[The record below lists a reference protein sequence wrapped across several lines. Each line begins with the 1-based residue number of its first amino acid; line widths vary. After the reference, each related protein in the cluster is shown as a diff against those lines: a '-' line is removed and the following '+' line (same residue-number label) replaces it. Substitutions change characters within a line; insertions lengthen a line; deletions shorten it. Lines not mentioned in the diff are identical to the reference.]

1 MFFGQNYLIYT
12 DMKLF
17 KYDDFI
23 TESHLYLFLEA
34 NIDFSKQFVEILNK
48 IESPIAKQLIDI
60 EGREVD
66 INQNYID
73 INKEKTDTLL
83 FKPDDKVGKV
93 AKFIRSSGSYLS
105 LTYLLGKVE
114 GGGVDK
120 VEESDVITPE
130 DGQVGQL
137 VKEYTLDEMIGFLP
151 DFKSNLEYMFITGNP
166 IVLFQWVKDG
176 KKHQILVNKNSLST
190 GPEAVRSSEVS
201 VGRFVRAILTKSGI
215 KFTDT
220 EIEQFIYKYRAEVEK
235 EKNALDLRFKIVEG
249 DDIKKYYHR
258 SQYESESGSLGSS
271 CMRYDRCQN
280 YLSIYTDNGQCKLLL
295 LMSETDPDKICGRA
309 ILWEMEPYEF
319 STKVMERIYSI
330 RTADE
335 QLFKEWAIANK
346 YWFKS
351 KQDFSEYT
359 DFEFHKEDGTVEKR
373 QGEFSVQLDKKGDYS
388 NYPYMDSFKYYNPY
402 SGKLYNSSNFDYEYE
417 LTDTEGGNGSCS
429 ECGGNGRVECGSCD
443 GDGTRECYEC
453 DGRGTVQC
461 DDCDGEGKEECHIC
475 DGAGDLYCD
484 PCNGDGKVDCDDCDG
499 DGEIDGEECGNCSGS
514 GKQECSDCDGNG
526 RKECYKCDGDGKYDC
541 RNCDGDGRVDCGDC
555 DGDGE
560 RECYDCDGN
569 GRHSCPECG

>member
-1 MFFGQNYLIYT
+1 
-12 DMKLF
+12 MKLF
-17 KYDDFI
+17 NYDDFI
-23 TESHLYLFLEA
+23 TESNLFLLLEA
-34 NIDFSKQFVEILNK
+34 NIDFSKDFISVLKK
-48 IESPIAKQLIDI
+48 IDSPISTHLFDI
-60 EGREVD
+60 EGKEVD

-73 INKEKTDTLL
+73 INKEKTDTLF
-83 FKPDDKVGKV
+83 FKPDDKVGK
-93 AKFIRSSGSYLS
+93 
-105 LTYLLGKVE
+105 TGKVISQNGIYPQITYQLSKIE
-114 GGGVDK
+114 GSGVDK
-120 VEESDVITPE
+120 YEESEFIVPE
-130 DGQVGQL
+130 NDTVGQV
-137 VKEYTLDEMIGFLP
+137 VKIYTLQEISSLLP
-151 DFKSNLEYMFITGNP
+151 EYKSNFEYSFITGNP
-166 IVLFQWVKDG
+166 LVIFQWVKNG
-176 KKHQILVNKNSLST
+176 KKHQILINKAAVND
-190 GPEAVRSSEVS
+190 GPSAVRSSEVS
-201 VGRFVRAILTKSGI
+201 VGRFVRALLTKSGV
-215 KFTDT
+215 KFKDA
-220 EIEQFIYKYRAEVEK
+220 EIEDFVYKYRAEIEK
-235 EKNALDLRFKIVEG
+235 LKDVLNTRFKVVEG
-249 DDIKKYYHR
+249 KDIKKYYHR
-258 SQYESESGSLGSS
+258 SMYEEESGSLGSS

-453 DGRGTVQC
+453 DGRGNVDC
-461 DDCDGEGKEECHIC
+461 DDCDGSGKEECHIC

-526 RKECYKCDGDGKYDC
+526 RKECYKCDGDGNYDC
-541 RNCDGDGRVDCGDC
+541 SNCDGDGRVECGDC
-555 DGDGE
+555 DGAGE

-569 GRHSCPECG
+569 GRHDCPECS